1 LEPIIL
7 IIGISGFILM
17 LLLVGAPLKPVKL
30 IGHLATKL
38 VIGALLL
45 FFLNAFGT
53 SIGLHIPINVVT
65 SSISGLLG
73 LPGIAALIIIKTVIL

>member
-1 LEPIIL
+1 MEPIIL

-30 IGHLATKL
+30 IGQLATKL